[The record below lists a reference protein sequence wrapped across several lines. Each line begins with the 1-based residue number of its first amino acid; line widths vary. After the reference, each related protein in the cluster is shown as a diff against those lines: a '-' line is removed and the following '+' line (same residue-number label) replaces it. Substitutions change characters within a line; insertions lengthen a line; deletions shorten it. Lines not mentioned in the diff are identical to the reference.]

1 MISDEGGPLVKNREW
16 FAANPDGP
24 IRKVVSEL
32 CGVGRTAVGEY
43 IKEHMEGGGV
53 PRSGFPRGR

>member
-1 MISDEGGPLVKNREW
+1 MKNREW

-32 CGVGRTAVGEY
+32 CGVGRAAVGEY